1 MENNE
6 VMDETDYLLRS
17 SANSRR
23 LLESIEEV
31 EKSKA
36 SAMLGVLNKYQTKQ
50 SEMPEGIMGYNK
62 NWRNA

>member
-1 MENNE
+1 MEFINCGE
-6 VMDETDYLLRS
+6 GAYD
-17 SANSRR
+17 
-23 LLESIEEV
+23 SIEEV